1 MGYTSSSGYMK
12 PFIDNPHITYPHIY
26 INLIRKIYAC
36 MNKLNIYHHIII
48 SMSRDMV
55 RRTYVTDFIEALVL
69 KKIGIWP

>member
-1 MGYTSSSGYMK
+1 
-12 PFIDNPHITYPHIY
+12 
-26 INLIRKIYAC
+26 
-36 MNKLNIYHHIII
+36 MNKLNIYHQILI

>member
-1 MGYTSSSGYMK
+1 
-12 PFIDNPHITYPHIY
+12 
-26 INLIRKIYAC
+26 